1 MNWPDSSSTLSK
13 QKQTLSYINHAKHGL
28 QTEIDFHDKDDMIF
42 GDEEVVEEE
51 MDEVSVQFE
60 EEGDGEILE
69 EEEDIEEMVEQVWG
83 KNSRQDMNY

>member
-1 MNWPDSSSTLSK
+1 M
-13 QKQTLSYINHAKHGL
+13 

-51 MDEVSVQFE
+51 MAEMSVQFE
-60 EEGDGEILE
+60 EEDNREILE

>member
-1 MNWPDSSSTLSK
+1 
-13 QKQTLSYINHAKHGL
+13 
-28 QTEIDFHDKDDMIF
+28 MIF

-51 MDEVSVQFE
+51 MAEVSVEFE

-83 KNSRQDMNY
+83 KNSRQDMNYWSNNL

>member
-1 MNWPDSSSTLSK
+1 M
-13 QKQTLSYINHAKHGL
+13 

-51 MDEVSVQFE
+51 MAEVSVEFE
-60 EEGDGEILE
+60 EEDNREILE

>member
-1 MNWPDSSSTLSK
+1 
-13 QKQTLSYINHAKHGL
+13 L

-51 MDEVSVQFE
+51 MAEVSVEFE